1 LKRIEP
7 HKEFYHDKN
16 FKPTAPE
23 AENEEEAFNDLAAGA
38 QPASDIPGE
47 TEGDDVPM
55 RPEEKRR
62 LNWEG
67 GLYLAPLTTV
77 GNLVSPSQ
85 NLLIRNAELMTAI
98 PKIMCKLR
106 SNHNMFRNGPI
117 STTPKWSK

>member
-47 TEGDDVPM
+47 SEGDDVPM

-77 GNLVSPSQ
+77 GNLVSPLPFFSTDKE
-85 NLLIRNAELMTAI
+85 LIVAI

-106 SNHNMFRNGPI
+106 SNNNMFRNGLIP
-117 STTPKWSK
+117 TTPQRSE

>member
-16 FKPTAPE
+16 AKPA
-23 AENEEEAFNDLAAGA
+23 AEPVDEEEAFNDLAAGA
-38 QPASDIPGE
+38 QPVSKGDVPGE
-47 TEGDDVPM
+47 SEADDVPM

-77 GNLVSPSQ
+77 GNLVGFSLQFSP
-85 NLLIRNAELMTAI
+85 LIPYSPDHDPFPSTSV
-98 PKIMCKLR
+98 R
-106 SNHNMFRNGPI
+106 STDE
-117 STTPKWSK
+117 S